1 MKASRWTAIG
11 LVAAA
16 GLWLA
21 SGHLTPHGNEGNAA
35 IRPSD
40 APAETKFRVAVMNAD
55 LVPHSRKLHLS
66 GRTEADRKVMITA
79 RTNGLLDQLKVKR
92 GTIVKEGD
100 VIAILSDEARVSQ
113 VAQGRALLDQRRAE
127 YDARKRLV
135 EQGNLPKLD
144 LVNLES
150 QSKTAAATLA
160 AAEAELDR
168 GKIVAPWAGIVTD
181 VPAMQGQQVSPGKEI
196 VQLTALDPMLAVA
209 EVSERRLAGLQVG
222 EMAEIKLVDGQTAQG
237 RVRYVS
243 KTASTTTRT
252 YRVEVEIAN
261 ANGAIPD
268 GITSEVTIPL
278 APVPAVRVPR
288 SSLTFSSAGE
298 LGVRVVNAEDRVA
311 FVPVGVISDAQ
322 DIMWVNGIAQDARI
336 IVQGQDFVREGQNV
350 QAVPAPTS
358 AAVK

>member
-1 MKASRWTAIG
+1 MKASRLTAVG
-11 LVAAA
+11 LVVAA

-21 SGHLTPHGNEGNAA
+21 SGHFMPHGESNAA
-35 IRPSD
+35 IRPSE
-40 APAETKFRVAVMNAD
+40 APTETLFRVAVLTAD
-55 LVPHSRKLHLS
+55 VTPHARKLHLS

-92 GTIVKEGD
+92 GSVVKEGD

-113 VAQGRALLDQRRAE
+113 VAQARALLDQRRAE
-127 YDARKRLV
+127 YDARRRLV

-144 LVNLES
+144 LGNLES
-150 QSKTAAATLA
+150 QLKSAAASLA
-160 AAEAELDR
+160 GAEAELER

-181 VPAMQGQQVSPGKEI
+181 VPAMPGQQVSPGKEI
-196 VQLTALDPMLAVA
+196 VQLTALDPMLAVV
-209 EVSERRLAGLQVG
+209 EVSERRLGGLTVG
-222 EMAEIKLVDGQTAQG
+222 EPADIRLVDGQTAQG

-243 KTASTTTRT
+243 KTASNTTRT

-268 GITSEVTIPL
+268 GITAEVTVPL
-278 APVPAVRVPR
+278 APVPAVRLPR

-298 LGVRVVNAEDRVA
+298 LGVRVVNAQDRVS
-311 FVPVGVISDAQ
+311 FVPVGVIADAQ
-322 DIMWVNGIAQDARI
+322 DIMWVNGITQNARV
-336 IVQGQDFVREGQNV
+336 IVQGQDFVREGQHV
-350 QAVPAPTS
+350 QAVPAPTT